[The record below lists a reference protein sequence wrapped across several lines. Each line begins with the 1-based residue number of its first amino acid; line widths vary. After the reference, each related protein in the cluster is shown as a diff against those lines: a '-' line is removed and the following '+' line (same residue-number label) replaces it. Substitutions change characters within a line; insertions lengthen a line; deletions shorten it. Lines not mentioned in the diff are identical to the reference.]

1 MKGCSRQEVFTG
13 EEKGF
18 WKTTL
23 GTFTNYIP
31 IPGRLQA
38 GRWRTGSPLISPQV
52 ILSQRTSKQDVQGR
66 ALEWELLIVLSHTV
80 QWKPAAGAG
89 WRAAISCLTLYPKHA
104 VMRRRNTIH
113 AYDVNITFYH
123 LFKFSISKYLWNGH
137 SLYQCVINE
146 HAVTSFNDSP
156 NWLVLQCLRVRTV
169 SAIMCW
175 KAREEAH
182 EWKAHFWC
190 RWSSSAAG
198 LNGLIPLDVHRRA
211 VFGAR
216 PGFNWVYWV
225 WITKEYPDLVCR
237 NSGSKPQLHRF

>member
-1 MKGCSRQEVFTG
+1 MLQTGSFHWRRERILEDYFGHFYKLYSYSR
-13 EEKGF
+13 KA
-18 WKTTL
+18 
-23 GTFTNYIP
+23 
-31 IPGRLQA
+31 PGREVKDRVTPDKPTGHSEPEDEQTKRSGA
-38 GRWRTGSPLISPQV
+38 GAG
-52 ILSQRTSKQDVQGR
+52 
-66 ALEWELLIVLSHTV
+66 ELLIVLSHTV

-237 NSGSKPQLHRF
+237 NSGSQPQLHRF